1 MIVNVIVSAL
11 MITVVCLFVSQVKPE
26 FSFLIKLSGV
36 CLILLFAVTFAKDK
50 LADFY
55 SYFSGIS
62 DISDVLRILIK
73 AAAICIATSVTSSI
87 CKENGNTA
95 IAQGVEL
102 FGRFAMF
109 SICLPLIESI
119 IKTALSFID

>member
-1 MIVNVIVSAL
+1 MIINVIVAAL
-11 MITVVCLFVSQVKPE
+11 MITVVCLFISQVKPE
-26 FSFLIKLSGV
+26 FAVLIKLAGV
-36 CLILLFAVTFAKDK
+36 CLILLAAVTFAKDK

-55 SYFSGIS
+55 SYFSSIS
-62 DISDVLRILIK
+62 DISEVLGILIK

-87 CKENGNTA
+87 CKENGNLA

-109 SICLPLIESI
+109 TVCLPLIESI